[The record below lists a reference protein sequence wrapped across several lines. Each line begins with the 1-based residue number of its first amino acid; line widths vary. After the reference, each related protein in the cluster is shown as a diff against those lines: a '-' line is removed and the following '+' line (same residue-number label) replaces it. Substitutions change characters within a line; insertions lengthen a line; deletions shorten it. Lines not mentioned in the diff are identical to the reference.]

1 MSMGEAMSLRV
12 RALVWA
18 LLVSNV
24 LGATTTVRAD
34 CDADELFGRGRAAYD
49 RGEYVEAATLLL
61 EAYDCHADPALLFNA
76 ARAYDRARDRDAAI
90 ATYERYL
97 ASSPTSE
104 AGARARAALA
114 ALRAE
119 VARETAASETAST
132 APNGAA
138 ASPAE
143 ASSLTPDG
151 DVEVATTDARRSNE
165 SASTT
170 STLSPTSTVDTTS
183 SPRRDAPPRRSRA
196 PGVAILAGLGAASAA
211 GAVTLRWLAVREADR
226 AEDAA
231 NHADG
236 VDALSRAR
244 RFDRAALTNAVL
256 SAASSVAAVVWARA
270 GRAGREVD
278 VAAGLGGVVVRGAF

>member
-1 MSMGEAMSLRV
+1 MSLRV

-18 LLVSNV
+18 LLASNV
-24 LGATTTVRAD
+24 LGATTTARAD

-49 RGEYVEAATLLL
+49 RGEYVEAAALLL

-119 VARETAASETAST
+119 VERETDASE

-138 ASPAE
+138 ASPATTS
-143 ASSLTPDG
+143 ALTPDGDG
-151 DVEVATTDARRSNE
+151 DVEVAATDGWRSNE
-165 SASTT
+165 SAPTT
-170 STLSPTSTVDTTS
+170 STSTLAATS
-183 SPRRDAPPRRSRA
+183 SQRRDAAPRRSRG
-196 PGVAILAGLGAASAA
+196 PGVAILVGLGVASAA

-226 AEDAA
+226 AEGAA

-244 RFDRAALTNAVL
+244 RFDRAALTTAVL
-256 SAASSVAAVVWARA
+256 GAATSLAAVVWARA

>member
-1 MSMGEAMSLRV
+1 M
-12 RALVWA
+12 WA
-18 LLVSNV
+18 LLASNV
-24 LGATTTVRAD
+24 LGATTTARAD

-119 VARETAASETAST
+119 VARETAASETAAST

-138 ASPAE
+138 ASPTE

-170 STLSPTSTVDTTS
+170 STLSPTSTVAATS
-183 SPRRDAPPRRSRA
+183 SQRRDAPPRRSRA

>member
-1 MSMGEAMSLRV
+1 MGEAMSLRV

-18 LLVSNV
+18 LLASNV
-24 LGATTTVRAD
+24 LGATTTARAD

-49 RGEYVEAATLLL
+49 RGEYVEAAALLL

-119 VARETAASETAST
+119 VERETDASE

-138 ASPAE
+138 ASPATTS
-143 ASSLTPDG
+143 ALTPDGDG
-151 DVEVATTDARRSNE
+151 DVEVAATDGWRSNE
-165 SASTT
+165 SAPTT
-170 STLSPTSTVDTTS
+170 STSTLAATS
-183 SPRRDAPPRRSRA
+183 SQRRDAAPRRSRG
-196 PGVAILAGLGAASAA
+196 PGVPILVGLGVASAA

-226 AEDAA
+226 AEGAA

-244 RFDRAALTNAVL
+244 RFDRAALTTAVL
-256 SAASSVAAVVWARA
+256 GAATSLAAVVWARA